1 MKKIL
6 IVGSKGMA
14 GHMLRQLLIESSAF
28 NVIDISRDCESF
40 KSTYTFDLKDL
51 NQLESALDIEKPDL
65 VVNCVGVLNQAAES
79 NPERSIFINSFIPH
93 FLSGR
98 CKRLIHIS
106 TDCVF
111 NGRKGDYSESDPKDG
126 FGIYAESKSLGEVT
140 YGPHLTI
147 RTSIIG
153 PELKSNGTGL
163 LHWFLNQRA
172 QIKGYSN
179 ALWSGVTTLQLA
191 KFIEDLID
199 KPEITGLIHYTNTA
213 KISKLNLLKL
223 VALAFSKKIDIISYD
238 DYHVDKSLINTRSD
252 IDFKI
257 PDYNDMLMELS
268 EYMKNNRINLYKQ
281 YYSD

>member
-14 GHMLRQLLIESSAF
+14 GHMLRQFLIESSGF
-28 NVIDISRDCESF
+28 NVIDISRDGESF
-40 KSTYTFDLKDL
+40 KSTYTFDLTDL
-51 NQLESALDIEKPDL
+51 RQLESVLDIEKPDL
-65 VVNCVGVLNQAAES
+65 IINCVGVLNQAAES

-111 NGRKGDYSESDPKDG
+111 NGRKGNYSESDTKDG
-126 FGIYAESKSLGEVT
+126 FGFYAESKSLGEVT

-153 PELKSNGTGL
+153 PELKMNGGGL

-199 KPEITGLIHYTNTA
+199 KPEIKGLIHYTNNS

-223 VALAFSKKIDIISYD
+223 IALTFSKKIDIMPYE
-238 DYHVDKSLINTRSD
+238 DYFVDKSLVNTRAD
-252 IDFKI
+252 VDFKI
-257 PDYNDMLMELS
+257 PNYNDMLMELS
-268 EYMKNNRINLYKQ
+268 EFMNNYRIDLYKQ
-281 YYSD
+281 YFSD

>member
-14 GHMLRQLLIESSAF
+14 GHMVRQLLIENSAF
-28 NVIDISRDCESF
+28 NVIDISRDGESF
-40 KSTYTFDLKDL
+40 KSTYTFDLTDL
-51 NQLESALDIEKPDL
+51 RQLENVLDIEKPEL
-65 VVNCVGVLNQAAES
+65 IINCVGVLNQAAES

-111 NGRKGDYSESDPKDG
+111 NGSEGNYAENDPKDG
-126 FGIYAESKSLGEVT
+126 YGFYAESKSLGEVT

-153 PELKSNGTGL
+153 PELKSNGSGL
-163 LHWFLNQRA
+163 LHWFLNQLG
-172 QIKGYSN
+172 QINGYSN

-199 KPEITGLIHYTNTA
+199 NPEITGLIHYTNNS

-223 VALAFSKKIDIISYD
+223 VALTFSKKIDIIPYD

-257 PDYNDMLMELS
+257 PDYNDMLTELS
-268 EYMKNNRINLYKQ
+268 EFMKNHRIDLYKQ

>member
-1 MKKIL
+1 MIKIL

-14 GHMLRQLLIESSAF
+14 GHMIRQLLIETSAF
-28 NVIDISRDCESF
+28 DVIDISRDGESG
-40 KSTYTFDLKDL
+40 KSTYTFDITDL
-51 NQLESALDIEKPDL
+51 RQLESVLDTEKPDL
-65 VVNCVGVLNQAAES
+65 VINCVGVLNQTAES
-79 NPERSIFINSFIPH
+79 NLERSIFINSFIPH

-111 NGRKGDYSESDPKDG
+111 NGSKGNYAENDPKDG
-126 FGIYAESKSLGEVT
+126 NGIYAESKSLGEVN

-153 PELKSNGTGL
+153 PELKSNGSGL
-163 LHWFLNQRA
+163 LHWFLNQIG
-172 QIKGYSN
+172 QINGYSN
-179 ALWSGVTTLQLA
+179 AIWSGVTTLQLA

-199 KPEITGLIHYTNTA
+199 RPEVTGLIHYTNNT

-223 VALAFSKKIDIISYD
+223 FALTFSKKVDIMPYD
-238 DYHVDKSLINTRSD
+238 DYHIDKSLINTRSD
-252 IDFKI
+252 IDFNI
-257 PDYNDMLMELS
+257 PDYNNMLMELS
-268 EYMKNNRINLYKQ
+268 EFMKNHRINLYNQ